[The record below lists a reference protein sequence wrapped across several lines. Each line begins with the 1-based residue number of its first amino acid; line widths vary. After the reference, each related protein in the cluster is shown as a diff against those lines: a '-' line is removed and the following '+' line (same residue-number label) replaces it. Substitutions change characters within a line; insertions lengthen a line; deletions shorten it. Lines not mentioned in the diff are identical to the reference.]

1 MIVVANA
8 LIESAMKA
16 MASHFSGSK
25 LLVMAGERPAEPGA
39 ETTETQLATV
49 ELQPSV
55 NGRAV
60 QLDPIGEPLASVQG
74 IATWGRIVAADD
86 AWLLDADV
94 GAELFNIRI
103 DNTQFY
109 PGSSV
114 VLQQFSLV
122 GA

>member
-1 MIVVANA
+1 MIVVANV
-8 LIESAMKA
+8 LVESAMQA

-25 LLVMAGERPAEPGA
+25 LLVMAGERPTEPGA

-60 QLDPIGEPLASVQG
+60 QLDPIGEPLASSQG
-74 IATWGRIVAADD
+74 VATWGRIVAADD
-86 AWLLDADV
+86 TWLLDADL